1 MTGNGRESIPVAGGL
16 RRTGRAFAQTGRVV
30 ARTGRGAV
38 RTTRRMGGGAV
49 RTGRFVGRVTRR
61 FTYAQGAGRT
71 GLGRL
76 IEISAMHSAG
86 DALVTVSL
94 AGTLFLGT
102 PVGQPRGQVALYLII
117 TMVPFTVVAP
127 FVGPVLDRF
136 RSGRRYVMAGTLFA
150 RGLLCWGMAS
160 SVVYKDTLSLFP
172 AALAVLV
179 LSKAYNVSRAAIM
192 PVVLPADSTL
202 VTANARV
209 TLFAL
214 LAAGGAAGA
223 AVGLTVWLGAEWVLR
238 AAMVVFLVSGVM
250 AVRLP
255 RHVDSPDPE
264 DLDARPIR
272 SLFNVGPVVGESM
285 RANIA
290 IRLQGGFL
298 VFFLLFLVQDD
309 HLPGLDPKAALALLA
324 VAAGGGGLL
333 GAAGASWARSHS
345 PQLIVLGMLAVT
357 MITTIVSA
365 FFFNVWTAVG
375 VSLTGA
381 FAQSLGKLALDA
393 IVQREIGEE
402 IRSSTFG
409 VVESVLQLAWVFG
422 GLIGVL
428 MSLFARGPLGL
439 AVAGVGLAV
448 SLVWLLVRRRVRV
461 RSRALAL
468 QEPAPNP
475 N

>member
-1 MTGNGRESIPVAGGL
+1 M
-16 RRTGRAFAQTGRVV
+16 RRL
-30 ARTGRGAV
+30 
-38 RTTRRMGGGAV
+38 
-49 RTGRFVGRVTRR
+49 
-61 FTYAQGAGRT
+61 TYAQGAGRT

-76 IEISAMHSAG
+76 IEISAAHSAG
-86 DALVTVSL
+86 DALVTISL
-94 AGTLFLGT
+94 AGALFLGM
-102 PVGQPRGQVALYLII
+102 PVGQARGQVALYLLI

-160 SVVYKDTLSLFP
+160 SVVYKDTLSLLP

-192 PVVLPADSTL
+192 PSVLPAEVTL

-209 TLFAL
+209 SLFAL
-214 LAAGGAAGA
+214 VAAGGAAGA
-223 AVGLTVWLGAEWVLR
+223 AAGLTAWLGAAWVLR
-238 AAMVVFLVSGVM
+238 GAMIVFLVAGVM

-264 DLDARPIR
+264 DLEERTIR
-272 SLFNVGPVVGESM
+272 SLFKVGPVVGESM

-298 VFFLLFLVQDD
+298 VFFLLFLVQDK
-309 HLPGLDPKAALALLA
+309 HLPGLAPGVALGLLA

-333 GAAGASWARSHS
+333 GAAAASWARSHA
-345 PQLIVLGMLAVT
+345 PQLIVLGMLALT
-357 MITTIVSA
+357 MVTTIVTA

-375 VSLTGA
+375 VSLAGA

-422 GLIGVL
+422 GLAGLL
-428 MSLFARGPLGL
+428 MSMWSRGPKNLPAGATGL
-439 AVAGVGLAV
+439 ALVGAGLAAT
-448 SLVWLLVRRRVRV
+448 LFWLLFRRRVRI
-461 RSRALAL
+461 RARALAR
-468 QEPAPNP
+468 EPATNP
-475 N
+475 H